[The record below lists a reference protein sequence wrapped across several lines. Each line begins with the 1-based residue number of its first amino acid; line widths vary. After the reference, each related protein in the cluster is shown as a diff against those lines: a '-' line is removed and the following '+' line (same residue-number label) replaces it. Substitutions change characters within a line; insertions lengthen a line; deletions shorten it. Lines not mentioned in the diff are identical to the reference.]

1 MKLEGLTKARQDNR
15 LADRRE
21 TVAPTLSLWQ
31 RFGARLM
38 NGTGVALDSVN
49 PNKNYLSEVSKLR
62 QDAYETNARASRLR
76 KRAAA
81 IGTSAI
87 TGLALFAVS
96 WTVDTYDNAN
106 ACFDSVTTTMDLK
119 FGDNLETL
127 AGEIPHRNTPIDA
140 VVDNIMAM
148 NTDLVGK
155 DSNGDPDPKH
165 AHPGT
170 YEVSTGCNSNQDI
183 IPAFL
188 TFLGDLP
195 GAGATRQDLG
205 SSQG

>member
-87 TGLALFAVS
+87 TGVALFALS
-96 WTVDTYDNAN
+96 WTVDTYDNTN
-106 ACFDSVTTTMDLK
+106 ACFDSETTTIDLN
-119 FGDNLETL
+119 FGDNLATL
-127 AGEIPHRNTPIDA
+127 AEEIPHENTPIDA
-140 VVDNIMAM
+140 VVDNMMAM
-148 NTDLVGK
+148 NTDLIGK

-165 AHPGT
+165 AHPGQYT
-170 YEVSTGCNSNQDI
+170 VYKDCSSNRDI
-183 IPAFL
+183 IPTSL
-188 TFLGDLP
+188 TFLNDLLA
-195 GAGATRQDLG
+195 AGATRQDLG